1 MHYYYVKTA
10 DMPIIHS
17 TLHIS
22 SCLILNALLKIIN
35 RLLSTLPKQ
44 GIILEECPSCSHAAF
59 QGLATLSRAF
69 SNLQLTKFIFKVKY
83 VKHHFVKPLHL
94 NFIGS
99 NYFIISST
107 CGQSQLCFLKCFS
120 NQSMHPMNVLK
131 LCRGVG
137 DYPRVI

>member
-35 RLLSTLPKQ
+35 RLLSTLPEQ
-44 GIILEECPSCSHAAF
+44 GIIQYQKSVPAAF
-59 QGLATLSRAF
+59 QGLSTLSRAF

-131 LCRGVG
+131 LCRGVV
-137 DYPRVI
+137 PTLE